1 MAEQKNLLKKAIE
14 AIDLIKDLVNKHKY
28 SPTRI
33 SDYAKIYNK
42 TLRDLLSDKA
52 VPTMRLAGRLAA
64 FSDNYKKLTPEEADA
79 LFSPRKT
86 GPKGPAK
93 KIDHCKSNHLEVND
107 VLKGF
112 EIGFKLFADQTKDYM
127 RKTAATKENVK
138 DCEIAIKETI
148 KEYDTF
154 SRNEII
160 KQFASILD
168 TRVREI
174 KNYNDENASRLSNI
188 MNQLFQSH
196 HESIKKTIKEEIEII
211 FGPNTDK

>member
-1 MAEQKNLLKKAIE
+1 MAEQKNLLKRAIE
-14 AIDLIKDLVNKHKY
+14 AIDLIKDLVNKYKY

-33 SDYAKIYNK
+33 SDYAKIHNK

-64 FSDNYKKLTPEEADA
+64 FSDNYKNLIPKEADA

-112 EIGFKLFADQTKDYM
+112 EAGFKIFADQTKDYM
-127 RKTAATKENVK
+127 NKNFANKNHL
-138 DCEIAIKETI
+138 
-148 KEYDTF
+148 
-154 SRNEII
+154 NEII
-160 KQFASILD
+160 KQFSVVLD
-168 TRVREI
+168 ARVKEI

-196 HESIKKTIKEEIEII
+196 HESIKKIIKEEIEII